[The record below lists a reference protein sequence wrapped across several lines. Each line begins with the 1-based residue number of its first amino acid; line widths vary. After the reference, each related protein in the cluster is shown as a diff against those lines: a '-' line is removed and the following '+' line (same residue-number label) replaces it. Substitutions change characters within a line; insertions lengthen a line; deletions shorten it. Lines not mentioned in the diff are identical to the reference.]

1 MRLLLDTN
9 ILISALIKEGI
20 ARKIIFHTEIEL
32 ATINFSEEEINE
44 YKLLIQ
50 EKGKI
55 NSKELESLLV
65 TIKERLVLVKDEL
78 ILEKM
83 LEAKEIMWA
92 IDPKDTPFIAA
103 ALAID
108 ADIWS
113 DDKHFKKQEKIK
125 VWKTSDVYKLFIED
139 WEDWVKKMRK
149 KDKKRVEFWKNQKE

>member
-1 MRLLLDTN
+1 MRLLFDTN
-9 ILISALIKEGI
+9 ILISALIKEGV
-20 ARKIIFHTEIEL
+20 ARKIIFHTKIEL

-55 NSKELESLLV
+55 TSQELESLLA
-65 TIKERLVLVKDEL
+65 TIKERLILVRDEL
-78 ILEKM
+78 VLERM

-103 ALAID
+103 AIATK

-113 DDKHFKKQEKIK
+113 DDKHFEKQNRVK
-125 VWKTSDVYKLFIED
+125 VWKTSEIYKRFLED
-139 WEDWVKKMRK
+139 ELGRD
-149 KDKKRVEFWKNQKE
+149 F